1 MRTLSLIAAALVALF
16 FTGLALAGELVMKN
30 TETGAQMRL
39 LDSQCSHGETLA
51 VLAEQWRPKFKN
63 MRILSAKGFIEFY
76 GCWIQHDEETVVVV
90 LSDGSQRSFRAAAF
104 SDPTI

>member
-1 MRTLSLIAAALVALF
+1 MRALIIAAVLAVGPAVA
-16 FTGLALAGELVMKN
+16 GDLVMKN

-39 LDSQCSHGETLA
+39 LETQCSHGETLA
-51 VLAEQWRPKFKN
+51 ALAEQWRPKFKN
-63 MRILSAKGFIEFY
+63 MRILSAKGFIEWY